1 MRTDGGAPEK
11 LRELRDEVKRRIDY
25 RSFYLRYCPEARA
38 VRRAPA
44 NALPHPRARAQ
55 RQGPPEPLD

>member
-1 MRTDGGAPEK
+1 LKSRIARTALLFTFRPPPINFSGMRKEGGAPEK

-38 VRRAPA
+38 SG
-44 NALPHPRARAQ
+44 Q
-55 RQGPPEPLD
+55 